1 MDVTQSSAHQD
12 ETGAAHADAGHG
24 AADHAA
30 GGSETHVAMEHT
42 LTQIAQAAGVSE
54 TIPMPK
60 PGEHETYAVH
70 TGVHYVFNF
79 PVSQAQITLDH
90 GDLHI
95 LLANGAEIILKGY
108 AEHAAAGD
116 IPPINFAGETV
127 AALDLL
133 PPEALAEI
141 APAAGPVGPGNTGF
155 TFNPF
160 APGPLPPG
168 IDHLWQLPPTGLAFV
183 APFPLI
189 LVLPARAEE
198 LALAEAGPEC
208 FNFAL
213 PQLEAFFDRM
223 DALHYDK
230 PIEELP
236 VPHDPSFFD
245 NIDFADGYYSG
256 GIGNDSIDGL
266 HSSDSDDSIYGNG
279 GYDWL
284 NGVGGHDLLVGREG
298 NDTLLGG
305 DGKDTLAGDF
315 AGTEVY
321 VSAYAST
328 GSSYTDYN
336 DVLVGGDGCD
346 VMAGDVIGTSVEIQ
360 AWVSGTGGHL
370 NAFNDA
376 MIGGEDR
383 HMHALGLRCR
393 RVLKGCKLNPPS
405 LQASEGAGRLCQIL
419 LAVFGSSTRLGIG
432 LGDWQLQPVHGLTVL
447 LSETAVVRRPSG
459 SRGRTGP
466 RHPGAGVRLRRNSAA

>member
-12 ETGAAHADAGHG
+12 KTGAAHADAGHG

-70 TGVHYVFNF
+70 TGVHYVFDF
-79 PVSQAQITLDH
+79 PVAQAQITLDH

-168 IDHLWQLPPTGLAFV
+168 IDHLWPLPPTGLAFV

-223 DALHYDK
+223 DALTFEK
-230 PIEELP
+230 PEQVLP
-236 VPHDPSFFD
+236 SEHPESFFD
-245 NIDFADGYYSG
+245 NGEITVVSG
-256 GIGNDSIDGL
+256 AHEGTFGNDSIDGGTG
-266 HSSDSDDSIYGNG
+266 DATIGPVGFDYGNG
-279 GYDWL
+279 GNALIDGKGGNDCIVAGAVAAGKRL
-284 NGVGGHDLLVGREG
+284 PVNGPGYFSEAVSGSYVVGRCL
-298 NDTLLGG
+298 DT
-305 DGKDTLAGDF
+305 A
-315 AGTEVY
+315 V
-321 VSAYAST
+321 AS
-328 GSSYTDYN
+328 GA
-336 DVLVGGDGCD
+336 V
-346 VMAGDVIGTSVEIQ
+346 
-360 AWVSGTGGHL
+360 GTG
-370 NAFNDA
+370 AFNFA
-376 MIGGEDR
+376 TIAYMGNSGEV
-383 HMHALGLRCR
+383 A
-393 RVLKGCKLNPPS
+393 
-405 LQASEGAGRLCQIL
+405 
-419 LAVFGSSTRLGIG
+419 
-432 LGDWQLQPVHGLTVL
+432 
-447 LSETAVVRRPSG
+447 
-459 SRGRTGP
+459 
-466 RHPGAGVRLRRNSAA
+466 